1 MILLVITVVLVAFCA
16 VPLVKAVKVA
26 LNPAELEQE
35 LNSATQE
42 VAGLETKVMMAQ
54 SRITM
59 GAGDDAAH
67 EKLEKEVEE
76 LKRQVAA
83 KELENKNLQQ
93 QMALVHTMLEVVKA
107 KPAAAPVPVVDTS
120 SQFFDLLTKLIGCI
134 GSLFTGGMFVVSWW
148 RNRRGPAPVEP
159 QA

>member
-1 MILLVITVVLVAFCA
+1 
-16 VPLVKAVKVA
+16 
-26 LNPAELEQE
+26 
-35 LNSATQE
+35 
-42 VAGLETKVMMAQ
+42 MAQ

-59 GAGDDAAH
+59 GTDDVNVAH

-107 KPAAAPVPVVDTS
+107 K
-120 SQFFDLLTKLIGCI
+120 LCGCTNAR
-134 GSLFTGGMFVVSWW
+134 S
-148 RNRRGPAPVEP
+148 RY
-159 QA
+159 Q

>member
-1 MILLVITVVLVAFCA
+1 
-16 VPLVKAVKVA
+16 
-26 LNPAELEQE
+26 
-35 LNSATQE
+35 
-42 VAGLETKVMMAQ
+42 
-54 SRITM
+54 M
-59 GAGDDAAH
+59 GAGDDEAH

-148 RNRRGPAPVEP
+148 RNRRGPAPVES